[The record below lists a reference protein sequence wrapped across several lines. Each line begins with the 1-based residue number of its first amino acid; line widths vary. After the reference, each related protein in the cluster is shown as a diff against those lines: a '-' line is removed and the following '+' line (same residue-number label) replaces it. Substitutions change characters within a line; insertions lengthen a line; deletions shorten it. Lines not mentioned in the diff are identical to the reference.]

1 MSLRFLTAGE
11 SHGPSLTA
19 ILDGM
24 PAGLKLSASIIDLE
38 LARRQKGFGSG
49 GRMKLEK
56 DAVQILGGVMAGE
69 TTGAPIALLVENADH
84 IKWKGKAIEPM
95 TAPRPGHADLTGAVK
110 YGYKDLRP
118 ALERASARE
127 TAMRVAAGAVCK
139 HFLAQFGIIVG
150 GYVSSIGKIQ
160 TNFGDVPYEERF
172 ARAEDSDVRC
182 PVEASASQM
191 RAEIEKTIHGKN
203 TLGGVLEIVALN
215 VPIGLGSF
223 AQWDKRL
230 EARLAMA
237 IMSVQAIKG
246 VEIGDA
252 FENAKRLGTQA
263 HDPIQLQNAEGRS
276 QNINYQLPITNYQS
290 LTRNSNRAGGIE
302 GGISNG
308 QPIIIRAAMKP
319 IATTLTP
326 QQTVDLASGQE
337 SPTKYE
343 RSDFCPVPR
352 AAPILEA
359 MVAFVL
365 ADALIEKL
373 GGDSMNE
380 MKPRFE
386 TLRKATLEDLV
397 MDNFP
402 HVFWE

>member
-24 PAGLKLSASIIDLE
+24 PAGLPITTEIINEE
-38 LARRQKGFGSG
+38 LARRQQGYGSG
-49 GRMKLEK
+49 GRMKIEK
-56 DAVQILGGVMAGE
+56 DTVQILGGVMGGE
-69 TTGAPIALLVENADH
+69 TTGAPIALLVQNGDH
-84 IKWKGKAIEPM
+84 VKWKGNAIAPM

-127 TAMRVAAGAVCK
+127 TTMRVAAGAVCK
-139 HFLAQFGIIVG
+139 HFLAQFGVIIG
-150 GYVSSIGKIQ
+150 GYVSSIGEVQ
-160 TNFGDVPYEERF
+160 TDFGDMPYEERF
-172 ARAEDSDVRC
+172 TRAEESDVRC
-182 PVEASASQM
+182 PVESSAHQM
-191 RAEIEKTIHGKN
+191 RAEIEKTIHNKN
-203 TLGGVLEIVALN
+203 TLGGVLEIIALN
-215 VPIGLGSF
+215 MPVGLGSF
-223 AQWDKRL
+223 VQWDKRL
-230 EARLAMA
+230 EAKLAMA

-246 VEIGDA
+246 VEVGDA
-252 FENAKRLGTQA
+252 FENARLPGTRA
-263 HDPIQLQNAEGRS
+263 HDPITLEHS
-276 QNINYQLPITNYQS
+276 NIQR
-290 LTRNSNRAGGIE
+290 LTNRAGGTE

-326 QQTVDLASGQE
+326 QQTVDLGSGE
-337 SPTKYE
+337 EGLTKYE

-352 AAPILEA
+352 AVPILEA

-365 ADALIEKL
+365 ADGLIEKL
-373 GGDSMNE
+373 GGDSMDE

-386 TLRKATLEDLV
+386 NLRKAALEDLQ
-397 MDNFP
+397 MDNTP
-402 HVFWE
+402 HIFWE

>member
-1 MSLRFLTAGE
+1 MLRFLTAGE

-19 ILDGM
+19 ILDGI
-24 PAGLKLSASIIDLE
+24 PAGLPLTPDIINKE
-38 LARRQKGFGSG
+38 LARRQQGYGSG
-49 GRMKLEK
+49 GRMKIEK
-56 DAVQILGGVMAGE
+56 DTVQILGGVMGGE
-69 TTGAPIALLVENADH
+69 TIGAPIAMLVENTDH
-84 IKWKGKAIEPM
+84 VKWKGKAIEPM

-127 TAMRVAAGAVCK
+127 TTMRVAAGAVCK

-150 GYVSSIGKIQ
+150 GYVASIGEIQ
-160 TNFGDVPYEERF
+160 ADFGDMPYEERF
-172 ARAEDSDVRC
+172 TRAEESDVRC
-182 PVEASASQM
+182 PIESSAQKM
-191 RAEIEKTIHGKN
+191 RDEIEKTIHGKN

-215 VPIGLGSF
+215 VPVGLGSF
-223 AQWDKRL
+223 VQWDKRL
-230 EARLAMA
+230 EAKLALA
-237 IMSVQAIKG
+237 VMSVQAIKG
-246 VEIGDA
+246 VEVGDA

-263 HDPIQLQNAEGRS
+263 HDPINLQHADLQRS
-276 QNINYQLPITNYQS
+276 T
-290 LTRNSNRAGGIE
+290 NRAGGTE

-319 IATTLTP
+319 IATTLLP
-326 QQTVDLASGQE
+326 QPTVDLASGTE

-352 AAPILEA
+352 AVPILEA

-365 ADALIEKL
+365 ADALLEKL

-386 TLRKATLEDLV
+386 TLRKATLEDLP
-397 MDNFP
+397 MDNIP

>member
-1 MSLRFLTAGE
+1 MPLRFLTAGE

-24 PAGLKLSASIIDLE
+24 PAGLPLTSDSIDQE
-38 LARRQKGFGSG
+38 LVRRQKGYGSG
-49 GRMKLEK
+49 GRMKIEK
-56 DAVQILGGVMAGE
+56 DSVKILGGVMAGE

-84 IKWKGKAIEPM
+84 VKWKGKAIEPT

-110 YGYKDLRP
+110 YGYTDLRP

-127 TAMRVAAGAVCK
+127 TTMRVAVGAVCK
-139 HFLAQFGIIVG
+139 HFLSQFNIVVG
-150 GYVSSIGKIQ
+150 GYVASIGEIQ
-160 TNFGDVPYEERF
+160 ADFGDMPYEERF
-172 ARAEDSDVRC
+172 LRAEESDVRC
-182 PVEASASQM
+182 PIESSANEM
-191 RAEIEKTIHGKN
+191 RAEIEKTIHGRN
-203 TLGGVLEIVALN
+203 TLGGILEIVALN
-215 VPIGLGSF
+215 VPVGLGSF
-223 AQWDKRL
+223 MQWDKRL

-237 IMSVQAIKG
+237 VMSVQAMKG
-246 VEIGDA
+246 VEVGDA
-252 FENAKRLGTQA
+252 FANAKLPGTRA
-263 HDPIQLQNAEGRS
+263 HDPIGLGESRIQRS
-276 QNINYQLPITNYQS
+276 T
-290 LTRNSNRAGGIE
+290 NRAGGTE
-302 GGISNG
+302 GGVSNG
-308 QPIIIRAAMKP
+308 QPIVIRAAMKP

-326 QQTVDLASGQE
+326 QQTVDLASGME

-352 AAPILEA
+352 AVPILES

-365 ADALIEKL
+365 ADALLEKL

-386 TLRKATLEDLV
+386 SLRKANLEDLQ
-397 MDNFP
+397 MDNVP

>member
-24 PAGLKLSASIIDLE
+24 PAGLPITSEMIDKE
-38 LARRQKGFGSG
+38 LARRQKGYGSG
-49 GRMKLEK
+49 GRMKIEK
-56 DAVQILGGVMAGE
+56 DTVQILGGMLAGE
-69 TTGAPIALLVENADH
+69 TTGAPVAMLVENADH
-84 IKWKGKAIEPM
+84 VKWKGKAIEPM

-127 TAMRVAAGAVCK
+127 TTMRVAVGAVCK
-139 HFLAQFGIIVG
+139 TFLAQFGIRVG
-150 GYVSSIGKIQ
+150 GYVSSIGEIQ
-160 TNFGDVPYEERF
+160 TDFNEMPYEERF
-172 ARAEDSDVRC
+172 VRAEESDVRC
-182 PVEASASQM
+182 PIEASASQM

-215 VPIGLGSF
+215 VPLGLGSF
-223 AQWDKRL
+223 VQWDKRL
-230 EARLAMA
+230 EARLALA
-237 IMSVQAIKG
+237 VMSVQAIKG
-246 VEIGDA
+246 VEVGDA
-252 FENAKRLGTQA
+252 FENARLPGTQA
-263 HDPIQLQNAEGRS
+263 HDPIVLNGQESNVKRG
-276 QNINYQLPITNYQS
+276 
-290 LTRNSNRAGGIE
+290 SNRAGGTE
-302 GGISNG
+302 GGVSNG
-308 QPIIIRAAMKP
+308 QPIVVRAAMKP

-326 QQTVDLASGQE
+326 QQTVDLATGE
-337 SPTKYE
+337 NAPTRYE

-352 AAPILEA
+352 AVPILEA

-373 GGDSMNE
+373 GGDSLKE

-386 TLRKATLEDLV
+386 SLRKAKLEDLQ
-397 MDNFP
+397 MDNTP
-402 HVFWE
+402 HIFWE

>member
-1 MSLRFLTAGE
+1 MPLRFLSAGE

-24 PAGLKLSASIIDLE
+24 PAGLPITPEIINKE
-38 LARRQKGFGSG
+38 LARRQKGYGSG
-49 GRMKLEK
+49 GRMKIEK
-56 DAVQILGGVMAGE
+56 DTVQILGGVMAGE

-84 IKWKGKAIEPM
+84 AKWKGKAIEPM

-127 TAMRVAAGAVCK
+127 TTMRVAVGSVCK
-139 HFLAQFGIIVG
+139 HFLAQFGMIVG
-150 GYVSSIGKIQ
+150 GYVSSIGEI
-160 TNFGDVPYEERF
+160 TADPGDMPYEERF
-172 ARAEDSDVRC
+172 LRAEESDVRC
-182 PVEASASQM
+182 PIASSAEQM

-215 VPIGLGSF
+215 VPVGLGSF
-223 AQWDKRL
+223 MQWDKRL
-230 EARLAMA
+230 EAKLAMA

-246 VEIGDA
+246 VEVGDA
-252 FENAKRLGTQA
+252 FENAKLPGTQA
-263 HDPIQLQNAEGRS
+263 HDPINLQQSEIRRS
-276 QNINYQLPITNYQS
+276 T
-290 LTRNSNRAGGIE
+290 NRAGGTE
-302 GGISNG
+302 GGVSNG
-308 QPIIIRAAMKP
+308 QPILIRAAMKP

-326 QQTVDLASGQE
+326 QQTVDFASGME
-337 SPTKYE
+337 SLTRYE

-352 AAPILEA
+352 ALPILEA

-365 ADALIEKL
+365 ADALLEKL
-373 GGDSMNE
+373 GGDSLNE

-386 TLRKATLEDLV
+386 SLRKATLEDLP
-397 MDNFP
+397 MDNAP
-402 HVFWE
+402 HIFWE

>member
-24 PAGLKLSASIIDLE
+24 PAGLPLAPEIISRE
-38 LARRQKGFGSG
+38 LARRQKGYGSG
-49 GRMKLEK
+49 GRMKIEK
-56 DAVQILGGVMAGE
+56 DSVRILGGVMAGE

-95 TAPRPGHADLTGAVK
+95 NAPRPGHADLTGAVK
-110 YGYKDLRP
+110 YGYRDLRP

-127 TAMRVAAGAVCK
+127 TTMRVAAGAVCK
-139 HFLAQFGIIVG
+139 HFLSQFDILVG
-150 GYVSSIGKIQ
+150 GYVASIGEVQ
-160 TNFGDVPYEERF
+160 ADFGDMPYEERF
-172 ARAEDSDVRC
+172 LRAEESDVRC
-182 PVEASASQM
+182 PVKSSADQM
-191 RAEIEKTIHGKN
+191 RAEIENTIHGKN
-203 TLGGVLEIVALN
+203 TLGGILEIAALN
-215 VPIGLGSF
+215 LPTGLGSF
-223 AQWDKRL
+223 MQWDKRL
-230 EARLAMA
+230 EARLALA
-237 IMSVQAIKG
+237 VMSVQAIKG
-246 VEIGDA
+246 VEVGDA
-252 FENAKRLGTQA
+252 FANARLPGTRV
-263 HDPIQLQNAEGRS
+263 HDPIKLSQGHVERS
-276 QNINYQLPITNYQS
+276 T
-290 LTRNSNRAGGIE
+290 NRAGGTE
-302 GGISNG
+302 GGVSNG
-308 QPIIIRAAMKP
+308 QPIVIRAAMKP

-326 QQTVDLASGQE
+326 QQTVDLASGTE

-352 AAPILEA
+352 AVPILEA

-380 MKPRFE
+380 IKPRFE
-386 TLRKATLEDLV
+386 SLRKARLEDLQ
-397 MDNFP
+397 MDGTP